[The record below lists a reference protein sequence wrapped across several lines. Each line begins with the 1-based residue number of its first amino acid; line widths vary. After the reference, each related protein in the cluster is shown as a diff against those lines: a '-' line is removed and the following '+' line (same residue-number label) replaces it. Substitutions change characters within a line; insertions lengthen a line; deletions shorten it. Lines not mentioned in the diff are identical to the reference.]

1 MRLVIM
7 GTPGAGKGTQA
18 KLLAGR
24 LGACHV
30 STGDMLR
37 DAIRR
42 GTALGREAER
52 AVERGLLVPDDVVN
66 GIVEERL
73 AAPDCRAGFLLDG
86 FPRTLDQARALD
98 ALLRRR
104 GEPLSAVILI
114 SVPREEAI
122 RRLAGRRV
130 CGECGTMFHVAFDAA
145 ARSGRCDRCG
155 GALVQREDDREET
168 IRHRMDVYGRETA
181 PVLDHYRAAGLLRE
195 VDGTGSRDD
204 VGGRVALA
212 AV

>member
-1 MRLVIM
+1 VRLVIM

-42 GTALGREAER
+42 GTPLGREAER

-73 AAPDCRAGFLLDG
+73 AAPDCRSGFLLDG

-181 PVLDHYRAAGLLRE
+181 PVLEHYRAAGLLRE

-204 VGGRVALA
+204 VAGRVALA

>member
-1 MRLVIM
+1 VRLVIM

-204 VGGRVALA
+204 VARRVALA
-212 AV
+212 VV

>member
-24 LGACHV
+24 LGACHI

-42 GTALGREAER
+42 GTPLGREAER
-52 AVERGLLVPDDVVN
+52 AVERGLLVSDDVVN

-130 CGECGTMFHVAFDAA
+130 CGACGTMFHMAFDAA

-181 PVLDHYRAAGLLRE
+181 PVLEHYRAAGLLRE
-195 VDGTGSRDD
+195 VDGTGTRDE
-204 VGGRVALA
+204 VARRVAA
-212 AV
+212 AAE

>member
-1 MRLVIM
+1 VRLVIM

-98 ALLRRR
+98 ALLGRR
-104 GEPLSAVILI
+104 GEPLSSVILI
-114 SVPREEAI
+114 AVPREEAI

-130 CGECGTMFHVAFDAA
+130 CEQCGTMFHVAFDAS
-145 ARSGRCDRCG
+145 ARSGRCERCG
-155 GALVQREDDREET
+155 GTLVQREDDREET
-168 IRHRMDVYGRETA
+168 IRHRMDVYVRETA

-204 VGGRVALA
+204 VARRVTA
-212 AV
+212 AAE